1 MKPHR
6 HAEIIK
12 EFVNGKEC
20 EYHIPYADK
29 WEEINFLADFD
40 TRHTVRV
47 KPEKKLDIVA
57 FAKAYC
63 FENNMSYL
71 SLAHTDQDDFDNL
84 KLIFDGETNVIKSAE
99 VIK

>member
-40 TRHTVRV
+40 IRHTVRI
-47 KPEKKLDIVA
+47 KPEPKPDIVL
-57 FAKAYC
+57 FGYVYKSDIVGLHKLT
-63 FENNMSYL
+63 NS
-71 SLAHTDQDDFDNL
+71 FDNI
-84 KLIFDGETNVIKSAE
+84 KLTYDGETGELKLAE

>member
-1 MKPHR
+1 MKHR

-40 TRHTVRV
+40 TRHTVRI
-47 KPEKKLDIVA
+47 KPEPKPDIEEIVLA
-57 FAKAYC
+57 
-63 FENNMSYL
+63 SYGEDGL
-71 SLAHTDQDDFDNL
+71 VIFNRAIPRNL
-84 KLIFDGETNVIKSAE
+84 KLIFDGQTGELKSAE

>member
-6 HAEIIK
+6 HSEIIK
-12 EFVNGKEC
+12 EFIYGKKC
-20 EYHIPYADK
+20 EYYIPYDNK
-29 WEEINFLADFD
+29 WEDINFLADFD

-47 KPEKKLDIVA
+47 KPEKKPDIVA

-84 KLIFDGETNVIKSAE
+84 KLIFDGETNVVKSAE